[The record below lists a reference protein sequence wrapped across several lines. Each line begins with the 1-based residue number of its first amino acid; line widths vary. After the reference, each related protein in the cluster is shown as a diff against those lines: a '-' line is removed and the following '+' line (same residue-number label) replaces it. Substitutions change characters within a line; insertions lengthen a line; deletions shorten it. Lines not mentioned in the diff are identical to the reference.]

1 MKNMVVYLPSTEE
14 DKGCFT
20 GKKSIWL
27 KHGGEQLQMSN
38 HELFV
43 YFTNSVREKEVSDDI
58 RNIGWSKTIE

>member
-1 MKNMVVYLPSTEE
+1 
-14 DKGCFT
+14 
-20 GKKSIWL
+20 
-27 KHGGEQLQMSN
+27 MSN